1 MKWLF
6 LTFITLLAITGNAAI
21 FESLSLGRAVG
32 GIAFNLFILALVAIW
47 WASYFSRAQVKA
59 RLLVVGHA
67 NIMLA
72 AGIGM
77 ALIGIQMAL
86 SNSCEGLIFSSKPHG
101 LLSWFATYLQSGG
114 YCRELGFGVALFGL
128 FMAYPSIRL
137 FVGITR
143 RSSGPPSAAAEL

>member
-1 MKWLF
+1 MKWFF
-6 LTFITLLAITGNAAI
+6 LAFIALLAITCNAAI
-21 FESLSLGRAVG
+21 FASLSLGRVIG
-32 GIAFNLFILALVAIW
+32 GIAFNLVILSLVAIW
-47 WASYFSRAQVKA
+47 WASYFSGAQAKA

-67 NIMLA
+67 SLMLA

-77 ALIGIQMAL
+77 ALIGTHVAL
-86 SNSCEGLIFSSKPHG
+86 SNSCESLIFSNKPNG
-101 LLSWFATYLQSGG
+101 LLSQFATYLQSRC
-114 YCRELGFGVALFGL
+114 YCRELGFSVVLFGF